1 MKKHGYITEFNSRNA
16 PRSVRNDSPRCA
28 EGRRERK
35 NMKNIIEINLDNL
48 TRGQLLALERILYTA
63 GTVEDVK
70 KVDLYLAKYLEK
82 ALLHNEQ

>member
-1 MKKHGYITEFNSRNA
+1 
-16 PRSVRNDSPRCA
+16 
-28 EGRRERK
+28 
-35 NMKNIIEINLDNL
+35 MKNIIEINLDNL